1 MSKQI
6 TISEAAHSLVSAHAL
21 ANGETLEQAMDELFE
36 VANEAWDMNMPEM
49 ERPWAK
55 FNEYKNKA
63 GK

>member
-1 MSKQI
+1 MKSI
-6 TISEAAHSLVSAHAL
+6 TISDAAYAVLIAHAQ
-21 ANGETLEQAMDELFE
+21 ANGETILYAMDELFE

-49 ERPWAK
+49 KKPWAK